1 MTTDHGSSAFPEPFG
16 AAEYAARQQRVRNTA
31 REQGFD
37 ALLIADPANLYYL
50 TGYNAWSFYMPQV
63 LHLPVEG
70 EPTFILREMDANG
83 AHRTATG
90 IAPQHIF
97 GYPETLI
104 HQHDS
109 HPGQWIAQK
118 LRERGHDRGLEGGD
132 ARVGYEGEAHFF
144 TVRTFLALQESLPS
158 WDLAECHDLVNWV
171 RLVKSPAEI
180 EYMRAAGRVCDFAIE
195 KGVDALY
202 AGRPANEVAA
212 EIMHAQAFGPSAN
225 PQHPATDGDY
235 PAIVPMLPTGAGADT
250 PHLTWSKTPLPADEG
265 ISFEIAGV
273 HRRYHAPMAR
283 TAVIGTPSRELD
295 RLAGVTVEGIH
306 AALDA
311 VKPGATAHDVT
322 TAFANIIEAAGYTKS
337 SRLGYSIGIGFPPDW
352 GERTVSLRRGDH
364 TVLQEN
370 MTFHLIAGMWMT
382 GFGFETSDAIRVTDS
397 GVERFTS
404 YPRDLI
410 IVPNESR
417 L

>member
-1 MTTDHGSSAFPEPFG
+1 MSTVHDTAFPVPFEN
-16 AAEYAARQQRVRNTA
+16 AEYAARQQRVRDA
-31 REQGFD
+31 AHAQGFD
-37 ALLIADPANLYYL
+37 APLIADPANLYYL

-70 EPTFILREMDANG
+70 DPTFILREMDANG

-90 IAPQHIF
+90 IAPEHIF

-109 HPGQWIAQK
+109 YPGQWIAQK
-118 LRERGHDRGLEGGD
+118 LRDRGHGDED

-144 TVRTFLALQESLPS
+144 TVRTFRALQEPLPH
-158 WDLAECHDLVNWV
+158 WNLAECHDLVNWV

-180 EYMRAAGRVCDFAIE
+180 EYMRAAGRVCDFAIA

-212 EIMHAQAFGPSAN
+212 EIMHAQAYGPPASGT
-225 PQHPATDGDY
+225 HGATDGDY

-250 PHLTWSKTPLPADEG
+250 PHLTWSKTPMPENEG

-283 TAVIGTPSRELD
+283 TAVIGTPAKELA
-295 RLAGVTVEGIH
+295 RLAQVTVEGIQ
-306 AALDA
+306 AALTV
-311 VKPGATAHDVT
+311 VKPDATAHHVT
-322 TAFANIIEAAGYTKS
+322 DAFTRVISTAGYTKN

-352 GERTVSLRRGDH
+352 GERTVSLRRDDH

-370 MTFHLIAGMWMT
+370 MTFHLIGGMWMT
-382 GFGFETSDAIRVTDS
+382 GYGFESSDAIRVTSS
-397 GVERFTS
+397 GVERLTS
-404 YPRDLI
+404 FPRDLI
-410 IVPNESR
+410 VVPNR
-417 L
+417 RHV